1 MSMEATMDKL
11 CEMRMT
17 TMSKAYREQR
27 EDNGFAEMGFDERF
41 SMIVEAEWD
50 TRRVNK
56 RTRLLRAAKFAE
68 PEANVMDVCY
78 DVDRKLDK
86 STIMGLSNCEWIRNK
101 RNVVLTGA
109 SGAGKTWIACALGVA
124 ACNAFYSVR
133 YVRLPEM
140 VDELVGERSELWL
153 KAKKKY
159 IKADVLIVDDWLLE
173 QANAKETREILEI
186 VESRQRTGSLLLCSQ
201 YGPNGWHA
209 KLGDGAIADAVVD
222 RIVYNSH
229 MIHIEG
235 NESMRKRMS
244 ALH

>member
-27 EDNGFAEMGFDERF
+27 EDNGFVEMSFDERF

-56 RTRLLRAAKFAE
+56 RVRLLRAAKFAE
-68 PEANVMDVCY
+68 PEANVMDVSY
-78 DVDRKLDK
+78 DADRKLDK
-86 STIMGLSNCEWIRNK
+86 STIMGLSNCEWVRNK

-159 IKADVLIVDDWLLE
+159 VKADLLIVDDWLLE
-173 QANAKETREILEI
+173 QAKAKETREILEI